1 MPSITELE
9 ERRTAITRQ
18 IAQLGD
24 LRPGSISST
33 SGRCGKPSCHCHQ
46 PGQPGH
52 GPNLRLTHKA
62 EGKTISEA
70 LPNLLR
76 CAKPSARWGSFDSS
90 SNSVASLS
98 K

>member
-9 ERRTAITRQ
+9 ERRTEITRQ

-70 LPNLLR
+70 LPNLAAVR
-76 CAKPSARWGSFDSS
+76 KAEREGSFDSS
-90 SNSVASLS
+90 SNSVTSLS
-98 K
+98 R